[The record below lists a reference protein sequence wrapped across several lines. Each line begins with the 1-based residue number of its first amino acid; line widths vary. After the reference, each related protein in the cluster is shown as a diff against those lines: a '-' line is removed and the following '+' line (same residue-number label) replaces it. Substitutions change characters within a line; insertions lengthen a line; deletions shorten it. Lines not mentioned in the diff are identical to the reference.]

1 MSLVVKLYYAA
12 LHRPG
17 RVGAERISKEWLILL
32 DGGSN
37 IQRRLFR
44 ESDADPAWKDGQGLL
59 GGGCIGGEREQG
71 FLSWGNRRDRAQRVV
86 PCGHEEEKDKAGQLE
101 CPGPWDA
108 GESGLDA
115 LDDKAA
121 AKEFFS
127 RKG

>member
-1 MSLVVKLYYAA
+1 MEGVTFREDFSGKVM
-12 LHRPG
+12 
-17 RVGAERISKEWLILL
+17 LILPGKM
-32 DGGSN
+32 DKGFG
-37 IQRRLFR
+37 
-44 ESDADPAWKDGQGLL
+44 
-59 GGGCIGGEREQG
+59 GGGCIGGGREQG
-71 FLSWGNRRDRAQRVV
+71 FLSWGNRRVRAQRVV